1 MKNAFITGAA
11 QGMGRLMAQK
21 LAKEGWNVFAGVL
34 PSEDLTELKNGPA
47 LTIIEQDVSS
57 DESVTAS
64 AAQVKEAL
72 GGAGLH
78 LLINNAGIANMAQG
92 VIEGCDIAEAQTLFN
107 INTFGQLRCAQ
118 AFLPMIR
125 AAGRGARIINFAS
138 GAIVANPPGA
148 GIYNMSKYAV
158 HGMTMVLRH
167 ELATFGIEVCSILP
181 GGVKTAM
188 TANSH
193 ETTKA
198 IWEKVPAE
206 VRDVYYPALGDTT
219 TKVLPDML
227 EKTGNDPDYLTDE
240 VLKIA
245 KQSSALKPSYL
256 VGQEVKPMIPMRRL
270 LSERGLERMMRSQF
284 KIPSKLS

>member
-34 PSEDLTELKNGPA
+34 PSEDLTELENGPK
-47 LTIIEQDVSS
+47 LTIVEQDVSS
-57 DESVTAS
+57 DDSVTAS

-72 GGAGLH
+72 NGAGLH

-92 VIEGCDIAEAQTLFN
+92 VIEGVDVSEAQTLFN

-125 AAGRGARIINFAS
+125 EAGRGARIINFAS

-167 ELATFGIEVCSILP
+167 ELATFGIEICSILP

-198 IWEKVPAE
+198 IWDKVPQN
-206 VRDVYYPALGDTT
+206 VRDTYYPALGDTT

-227 EKTGNDPDYLTDE
+227 EKTGNDPDFLTDE

-245 KQSSALKPSYL
+245 KQSGALKPSYL

>member
-21 LAKEGWNVFAGVL
+21 LATDGWNVFAGVL
-34 PSEDLTELKNGPA
+34 PSENLTELENGPKV
-47 LTIIEQDVSS
+47 TIIEQDVSS
-57 DESVTAS
+57 DDSVIQS
-64 AAQVKEAL
+64 AAQVKAAL
-72 GGAGLH
+72 NGAGLH

-92 VIEGCDIAEAQTLFN
+92 VIEGVDIAEAQTLFN
-107 INTFGQLRCAQ
+107 INTFGQLRCTQ

-125 AAGRGARIINFAS
+125 EAGRGARIINFSS

-167 ELATFGIEVCSILP
+167 ELATFGVEVCSILP

-188 TANSH
+188 TANAH

-198 IWEKVPAE
+198 IWDKVPQN
-206 VRDVYYPALGDTT
+206 VRDTYYPALGDTT

-227 EKTGNDPDYLTDE
+227 EKTGNDPDMLTDA

-245 KQSSALKPSYL
+245 KQSGALKPSYL